1 MNPHRHDI
9 EKLYA
14 HLHSG
19 AQGLS
24 QAEATRRLARYG
36 ANQIEKIAD
45 QSLVGKLLKE
55 FTHFF
60 ALILWL
66 AAGLAFF
73 AEWRDPGQGMAMLGY
88 AVLGVIIV
96 NGLFSFWQEYRA
108 EKALAALRNL
118 LPRHTTA
125 LRDGRA
131 VQLPVAELVPGDVV
145 LLAAGDDVPA
155 DCRLIEAFGVRV
167 NTATLTGESR
177 PKARDITTTSEE
189 QVALRRD
196 VLHAG
201 TSLISGEAK
210 AMVYATGMHT
220 EFGNIARL
228 TQTLHEPLSPLQM
241 EIARLSRLV
250 ALFALMLGA
259 VFFLI
264 GQWVGLSFWANL
276 VFAIGIIVANVPEG
290 LLPTVTLSLALA
302 TQRMAKKNAL
312 VRHLPAVE
320 TLGAASVICID
331 KTGTLTQNRMS
342 IRQVYFS
349 GELLDVG
356 LGDALMPL
364 SRGREITSDLPACG
378 LSRMA
383 SSSIRGG
390 DEGSRSKA
398 ELAGVHS
405 PSSPT
410 LLPPAGEGSDSA
422 AEPLFAI
429 MRHCHDLRRVEQ
441 NGQSVW
447 QGDPMEVA
455 LLQGAPAGPV
465 FPRVDEIPFD
475 AERKRMSVICD
486 TPQGHVLYCKGAPE
500 TVLPLCSEMLLQGK
514 IVALDEASRAS
525 LVGTQEQMTEQGLRV
540 IALAW
545 RSQRDGE
552 FRRASSPHPNPLPH
566 AGEGANESLRDSH
579 SSEAELIFAGLIG
592 LVDPPRPGVTDA
604 MATCHTAGVRVI
616 MITGDHPG
624 TASALAREIGLTQ
637 QPLAVTGDTL
647 RTMSDAD
654 LQLLLDEPDLL
665 FARTSAEQKMRI
677 VQALQRKGEI
687 VAATGDGVNDAPAL
701 RCADVGIAMGISG
714 TDVAKEAADIVLL
727 DDHFATI
734 VAAIEEGRAVY
745 DNVRKFLT
753 YILTSNIPEIVPYL
767 AFVLFRIPL
776 PLTIIQILAVDL
788 GTDMLP
794 ALALG
799 AERPDPDVMRRP
811 PRPRSE
817 RLLNGGLL
825 VRAYLFLGPLE
836 AIAGMAAFFF
846 VLQGSGWEYGTALG
860 LHDHLYLQATTAC
873 LSAIIAMQ
881 VVNVFLCRHPT
892 LTAFRRSHRFNR
904 LIVYGIAFELML
916 LLLIVYTPWGNALFG
931 TAPLE
936 AGVWL
941 FIVPFGLGMLLAE
954 EARKAIVRRKENRSP
969 QPN

>member
-1 MNPHRHDI
+1 MNPHRHAI
-9 EKLYA
+9 EEFYA

-19 AQGLS
+19 AQGLT
-24 QAEATRRLARYG
+24 QAEATQRLARYG
-36 ANQIEKIAD
+36 ANRIEEIAA
-45 QSLVGKLLKE
+45 QPFIGRLLKE

-66 AAGLAFF
+66 AAGLAFV
-73 AEWRDPGQGMAMLGY
+73 AEWKDPGQGMATLGY
-88 AVLGVIIV
+88 AVLGVILI

-118 LPRHTTA
+118 LPQRATA
-125 LRDGRA
+125 LRAGRA

-167 NTATLTGESR
+167 NTANLTGESK
-177 PKARDITTTSEE
+177 PMARNAAAEPEE
-189 QVALRRD
+189 QAALRRD
-196 VLHAG
+196 ILHAG

-228 TQTLHEPLSPLQM
+228 TQAAREPLSPLQK

-250 ALFALMLGA
+250 ALFATLLG
-259 VFFLI
+259 VLFFLI
-264 GQWVGLSFWANL
+264 GQMIGLSFWENL

-290 LLPTVTLSLALA
+290 LLPTVTLSLAMA

-320 TLGAASVICID
+320 TLGAASVICSD

-342 IRQVYFS
+342 IRQVFYS
-349 GELLDVG
+349 GALRTPGEL
-356 LGDALMPL
+356 
-364 SRGREITSDLPACG
+364 T
-378 LSRMA
+378 
-383 SSSIRGG
+383 
-390 DEGSRSKA
+390 
-398 ELAGVHS
+398 
-405 PSSPT
+405 
-410 LLPPAGEGSDSA
+410 A

-441 NGQSVW
+441 NGREVW

-455 LLQGAPAGPV
+455 LLQGAPPGDV

-475 AERKRMSVICD
+475 TERRRMSVICD
-486 TPQGHVLYCKGAPE
+486 TPDGRMLYCKGALE
-500 TVLPLCSEMLLQGK
+500 SVLPLCSAILLQGK
-514 IVALDEASRAS
+514 PQPLDEAGRAN
-525 LVGTQEQMTEQGLRV
+525 LLAMQEQMAEQGLRV

-545 RSQRDGE
+545 RKLPQH
-552 FRRASSPHPNPLPH
+552 AAHPLPNPLPQ
-566 AGEGANESLRDSH
+566 AGEGTNESLREIQSN
-579 SSEAELIFAGLIG
+579 EAELIFAGLIG
-592 LVDPPRPGVTDA
+592 LVDPPREGVPEA
-604 MATCHTAGVRVI
+604 ISTCHAAGIRVI
-616 MITGDHPG
+616 MITGDHPE
-624 TASALAREIGLTQ
+624 TASALAREIGLAQ
-637 QPLAVTGDTL
+637 NPVAVTGERL
-647 RTMSDAD
+647 RHMSDTD
-654 LQLLLDEPDLL
+654 LQLLLDEPELL
-665 FARTSAEQKMRI
+665 FARTGADQKMRI

-687 VAATGDGVNDAPAL
+687 VAVTGDGVNDAPAL
-701 RCADVGIAMGISG
+701 KCADVGIAMGISG
-714 TDVAKEAADIVLL
+714 TDVAKESADIVLL

-745 DNVRKFLT
+745 DNLRKFLT
-753 YILTSNIPEIVPYL
+753 YILTSNVPELVPYL

-799 AERPDPDVMRRP
+799 AEKPDPDTMRRP

-817 RLLNGGLL
+817 RLLDWGLL
-825 VRAYLFLGPLE
+825 LRAYLFLGPLE

-846 VLQGSGWEYGTALG
+846 VLHGGDWQYGDMPG
-860 LHDHLYLQATTAC
+860 RHDSLYLQATAAC

-881 VVNVFLCRHPT
+881 VVNVFLCRHP
-892 LTAFRRSHRFNR
+892 AMSVFGRGRRRNP
-904 LIVYGIAFELML
+904 LIWYGLGFELLL
-916 LLLIVYTPWGNALFG
+916 LLLIDYTPWGNALFG
-931 TAPLE
+931 TAPLGIE
-936 AGVWL
+936 VWL
-941 FIVPFGLGMLLAE
+941 FIVPFGIGMLLLE
-954 EARKAIVRRKENRSP
+954 ELRKLMVRRRMRRLG
-969 QPN
+969 